1 MLYKSLKTTK
11 LQIESGGVIQW
22 ECGTGVV
29 LVPQSAC
36 KIFAH
41 WHTDKGNLRSTYTIT
56 GATRLEGLVQLTN
69 ALDTEV
75 IVQIVDL
82 D

>member
-11 LQIESGGVIQW
+11 LQLGAGGVIQW
-22 ECGTGVV
+22 DCGTGVV
-29 LVPQSAC
+29 LVPQSDC

-56 GATRLEGLVQLTN
+56 GATRLEGLVQLAN
-69 ALDTEV
+69 ALETEV
-75 IVQIVDL
+75 IFQVVHL

>member
-1 MLYKSLKTTK
+1 MLYKSFKTTK
-11 LQIESGGVIQW
+11 LQLDSGSVVQW
-22 ECGTGVV
+22 DCGNGVV

-56 GATRLEGLVQLTN
+56 GATRLEGLVQLIN
-69 ALDTEV
+69 ALDTKV
-75 IVQIVDL
+75 IVQIVNL